1 MMMSSTSVV
10 SQTSPERCP
19 ARAVAVCAVAITRIA
34 RLPVRAWCTAH
45 AVLAESRPCVQFVVA
60 LRLICMTD
68 VLVQPSMRRATTL
81 LGWLSLSLAVYLLN
95 GLSDV
100 EADRSNGSARPIA
113 SGRLSSATATGWC
126 AGLAIGGLAAVA
138 YAGAV
143 VTLAALAYLAL
154 GWAYSAGPRL
164 KNYRYGS
171 VLAVGGGAGLTY
183 AAGLVVAHE
192 AAWRELALVL
202 LLSAWIGVGSMSKDF
217 SDIDGDA
224 VAGRRTAPVLFGS
237 RRAAT
242 TLAAQTLPTSVA
254 VTLLGVTL
262 HSIAAWAPGLLLV
275 AGSVV
280 LTVTARRFGSA
291 QRRSV
296 RRMPYRVFMSTQ
308 YLVDFALLAVL
319 AR

>member
-1 MMMSSTSVV
+1 MMMSLTSVV
-10 SQTSPERCP
+10 SHTFPERCSP
-19 ARAVAVCAVAITRIA
+19 RAVAVRTVAFAPIA
-34 RLPVRAWCTAH
+34 QLTGRAIGTAR
-45 AVLAESRPCVQFVVA
+45 AVLAESRPIVQFVVA
-60 LRLICMTD
+60 LRLICVTD
-68 VLVQPSMRRATTL
+68 LLVQPSMRRATTL
-81 LGWLSLSLAVYLLN
+81 LGWLLLSLAVYLLN

-100 EADRSNGSARPIA
+100 KTDRQNGSTRPIA
-113 SGRLSSATATGWC
+113 SGRLSLATATGWC

-138 YAGAV
+138 RAGAV
-143 VTLAALAYLAL
+143 VTVAALAYLAL
-154 GWAYSAGPRL
+154 GWAYSTGPCL

-192 AAWRELALVL
+192 AAWRELTLVL

-224 VAGRRTAPVLFGS
+224 VAGRRTAPVLFGT

-242 TLAAQTLPTSVA
+242 TLAAQTLPTSAA

-262 HSIAAWAPGLLLV
+262 HPIAAWAPGLLLV

-308 YLVDFALLAVL
+308 YLVDLALLVVL